1 MAEVARI
8 TGGKLL
14 GADVRVESVGT
25 DSRTVE
31 LGMLF
36 VALQG
41 PRFDGHA
48 YLADVAARGGAGA
61 LVSRAQS
68 EITLPQVVV
77 PDTLTALQTLA
88 TAWRSRFAIPVV
100 AVTGSCGK
108 TTVKEMTTRILA
120 GVGPTLAT
128 RGNLNNHIGVP
139 LTLLRLRPEHRF
151 AVIEMGMNHA
161 GELAQ
166 LTRLARP
173 DVAVINNA
181 RPAHL
186 EGLGSVAA
194 IAAAKGE
201 ILEGLSEAGVAV
213 LNGDDDF
220 VEQWAARS
228 PGRVLRFGLDA
239 AQLDV
244 RGTWQAHSAGGEL
257 LVEAAQG
264 RFPLEIPLP
273 GRHNGAN
280 ALAAATVGL
289 ALGLSPAQIAAG
301 LAQMPSLPGRL
312 QWREGRDGSRVLDD
326 TYNANPAS
334 LEAAMQVLA
343 GGNGFKVL
351 VLGNMGEL
359 GPEAAA
365 LHAAAGQT
373 ARALGIDRLLA
384 LGDLAAHA
392 AHTFGEG
399 GAAYPDLEGLLAALR
414 PLLNENARVLVK
426 GSRSARMERV
436 VQEITTKGTN

>member
-1 MAEVARI
+1 MAEVAQI

-14 GADVRVESVGT
+14 GADARVESVGT
-25 DSRTVE
+25 DSRNVE

-48 YLADVAARGGAGA
+48 YLADVAAGGGAGA

-108 TTVKEMTTRILA
+108 TTVKEMATRILA

-161 GELAQ
+161 GELAR

-213 LNGDDDF
+213 LNGDDDY
-220 VEQWAARS
+220 VEQWAAHS

-244 RGTWQAHSAGGEL
+244 RGTWQARSAGGEL

-264 RFPLEIPLP
+264 RFTLEIPLP

-289 ALGLSPAQIAAG
+289 ALGLSSAQIAAG

-312 QWREGRDGSRVLDD
+312 QWREGLGGSRVLDD

-343 GGNGFKVL
+343 GGDGFKVL

-373 ARALGIDRLLA
+373 ARALGVDRLLA

-392 AHTFGEG
+392 AHAFGEG

-436 VQEITTKGTN
+436 VQEITKGTN